1 MENPKTGF
9 LIAYEVKQCEDQ
21 VKGLGVFAKKDIP
34 KGTMIWQ
41 PTLVKKLSQEEVY
54 ARLES
59 MSREQAQIFLQ
70 HGFVMPSEDDKLC
83 INPDDDGR
91 LTNHSSNPN
100 QHVPEGGKEAFAVRD
115 IKAGEELT
123 IDYSGLASPQW
134 YKELGQKYDVM
145 STDEVVEF
153 ERIRS
158 GK

>member
-1 MENPKTGF
+1 MDAPTTGF
-9 LIAYEVKQCEDQ
+9 LIAYE

-34 KGTMIWQ
+34 KGTMTWR

-59 MSREQAQIFLQ
+59 MTREEAQIFLK
-70 HGFVMPSEDDKLC
+70 HGFVMPSEDDKLS
-83 INPDDDGR
+83 INPEDDGR

-100 QHVPEGGKEAFAVRD
+100 EQVLEAGKEAFAARD

-123 IDYSGLASPQW
+123 IDYSELASPQW
-134 YKELGQKYDVM
+134 YKELCQKYDVM

-153 ERIRS
+153 ERMRS